1 MLMRFCIRVSST
13 THSLCLSHTCL
24 LPVSSSLPTRQATVL
39 AAHEERNMTAADAF
53 KAIDSDGKFVLT
65 RAKLEQYVRKHVVTG
80 RQDYGDRGQGA
91 VDVIVNKL
99 VQELDADKDGKI
111 EWREFSE
118 WNRRS
123 SVEQVVAQLSQ
134 RHQEL

>member
-1 MLMRFCIRVSST
+1 
-13 THSLCLSHTCL
+13 
-24 LPVSSSLPTRQATVL
+24 
-39 AAHEERNMTAADAF
+39 MTAADAF
-53 KAIDSDGKFVLT
+53 KAIDSDGKLVLT

-91 VDVIVNKL
+91 VDMIVSKL
-99 VQELDADKDGKI
+99 VQELDTDKDGKI

-134 RHQEL
+134 RHQE